1 MTKIA
6 IVKSEGKSKLTAVVK
21 MKTQHFAVYKLSV
34 PEHCLRLTLQPLN
47 WQSMN
52 FISERSVLSK

>member
-34 PEHCLRLTLQPLN
+34 PEHCL
-47 WQSMN
+47 
-52 FISERSVLSK
+52 